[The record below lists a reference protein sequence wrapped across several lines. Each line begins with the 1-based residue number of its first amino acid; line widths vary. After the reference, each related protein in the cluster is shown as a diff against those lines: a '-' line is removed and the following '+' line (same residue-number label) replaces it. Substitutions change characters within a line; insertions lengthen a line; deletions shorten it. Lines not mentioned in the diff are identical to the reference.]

1 VSFEVRPAT
10 AADAAQWL
18 RMRAALWPDG
28 SAAEHAKEIAAWL
41 AGPDTV
47 ALVAARMDS
56 DDLVGLAELSLRPYA
71 DGCEDSPVAYLEGW
85 WVDPAVRRQGLG
97 RALIEAASD
106 WARARGGT
114 ELASDA
120 QLDNLQSQR
129 AHAALGFAEAGRA
142 VLYVRRLDQDKAT
155 R

>member
-1 VSFEVRPAT
+1 VIFEVRPAT

-28 SAAEHAKEIAAWL
+28 SLAEHADEIAQWL

-47 ALVAARMDS
+47 ALVAARADG
-56 DDLVGLAELSLRPYA
+56 DVLVGLAELSLRPYA
-71 DGCEDSPVAYLEGW
+71 EGCEDSPVAYLEGW
-85 WVDPAVRRQGLG
+85 WVDPDLRGRGIG
-97 RALIEAASD
+97 RALVEAAAD

-120 QLDNLQSQR
+120 ELDNLGSQR

-142 VLYVRRLDQDKAT
+142 VLYVRRL
-155 R
+155 

>member
-1 VSFEVRPAT
+1 VIFEVRPAT

-28 SAAEHAKEIAAWL
+28 SLAEHADEIAQWL

-47 ALVAARMDS
+47 ALVAARADG
-56 DDLVGLAELSLRPYA
+56 DVLVGLAELSLRPYA
-71 DGCEDSPVAYLEGW
+71 EGCEDSPVAYLEGW
-85 WVDPAVRRQGLG
+85 WVDPDLRGRGIG
-97 RALIEAASD
+97 RALVEAAAD

-120 QLDNLQSQR
+120 ELDNLDSQR

-142 VLYVRRLDQDKAT
+142 VLYVRRL
-155 R
+155 

>member
-1 VSFEVRPAT
+1 VSYRVRPAT

-18 RMRAALWPDG
+18 RMRTALWPDG
-28 SAAEHAKEIAAWL
+28 SADEHASEIAQWL

-47 ALVAARMDS
+47 ALVAASTGGDG
-56 DDLVGLAELSLRPYA
+56 LVGLAELSLRPYA

-85 WVDPAVRRQGLG
+85 WVDPAVRGHGVG
-97 RALIEAASD
+97 RALVEAAAD

-120 QLDNLQSQR
+120 ELDNLDSQR
-129 AHAALGFAEAGRA
+129 AHAALGFAETGRA
-142 VLYVRRLDQDKAT
+142 VLYVRHLGPGEAT

>member
-1 VSFEVRPAT
+1 MTVRVRPAG
-10 AADAAQWL
+10 AADRAEWL
-18 RMRAALWPDG
+18 RMRLALWPDG
-28 SAAEHAKEIAAWL
+28 GADGHADEIDVWL

-47 ALVAARMDS
+47 ALVAERADGRG
-56 DDLVGLAELSLRPYA
+56 LAGLAELALRPYA

-85 WVDPAVRRQGLG
+85 WVDPDLRGRGIG
-97 RALIEAASD
+97 RALVEAAAD

-120 QLDNLQSQR
+120 ELDNLGSQR

-142 VLYVRRLDQDKAT
+142 VLYVRRL
-155 R
+155 